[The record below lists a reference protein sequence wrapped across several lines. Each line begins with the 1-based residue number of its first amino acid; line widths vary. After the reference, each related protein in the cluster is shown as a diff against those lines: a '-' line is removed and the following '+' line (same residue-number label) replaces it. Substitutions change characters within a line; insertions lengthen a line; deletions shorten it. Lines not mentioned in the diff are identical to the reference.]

1 MAVYVVLENPKNWNL
16 EIPGVEVVAAREYL
30 TATRYSEIR
39 RAKVVNLCRGYGY
52 QSVGYYVSL
61 LAEARGHRPM
71 PSVSTLQD
79 LRMQPVLRLISDEH
93 EDRIAKALGPGD
105 PPSREIR
112 VYFGA
117 TPDPGMER
125 LARTLFNH
133 FEVPLLRVEFAL
145 AGGRWRLDAVR
156 PMATAD
162 IPEAE
167 RPLVAASAA
176 RHFQRRSSATDT
188 AAPVARYDLAI
199 LVDDDE
205 DNPPSDDRAI
215 QKFLT
220 AARTLGLAAW
230 TIGKEDFGSLGE
242 YDALFLR
249 ATTYVNHYTYR
260 FARRAEADGVVVI
273 DSPQAIVRCTNKVFL
288 AEAFERHGI
297 PTPRTM
303 IVHRDNRDRVATEL
317 GFPVVL
323 KRPDSSFSM
332 GVKKAEDPERLGALL
347 DDFLAKSELVVAQ
360 AFTPSSFDW
369 RIGVLDG
376 KALYACR
383 YHMAS
388 GHWQIQTSDPSSRTR
403 YGRVDAVPV
412 AEVPAEAVVLG
423 EKAARMIGDGLFGVD
438 IKEIDGR
445 FLVIEVNDNPSLEAG
460 LEDGVIGDELYLT
473 IMRWF
478 LDRLER
484 RGRKESA
491 S

>member
-1 MAVYVVLENPKNWNL
+1 MAVYVVLENPKKWNL
-16 EIPGVEVVAAREYL
+16 EIPGVEVVSAREYL
-30 TATRYSEIR
+30 TTSKYSEAR

-79 LRMQPVLRLISDEH
+79 LRMQPVLRLISEEH
-93 EDRIAKALGPGD
+93 EERIAKALGAGD
-105 PPSREIR
+105 PPTREIR

-133 FEVPLLRVEFAL
+133 FEAPLLRVEFAF

-162 IPEAE
+162 IPDGE
-167 RPLVAASAA
+167 RSLVATSAL

-188 AAPVARYDLAI
+188 AATIARYDLAI
-199 LVDDDE
+199 LVDPE
-205 DNPPSDDRAI
+205 EPNPPSDDRAI
-215 QKFLT
+215 QKFLR
-220 AARTLGLAAW
+220 AARSLGMAAW
-230 TIGKEDFGSLGE
+230 TIGKEDFASLGE
-242 YDALFLR
+242 YDALFVR
-249 ATTYVNHYTYR
+249 ATTYVNHHTYR
-260 FARRAEADGVVVI
+260 FARRAEADGIVVL
-273 DSPQAIVRCTNKVFL
+273 DTPQAIVRCTNKVFL

-297 PTPRTM
+297 PTPKTL
-303 IVHRDNRDRVATEL
+303 IVHRDNVAQIPDEL

-332 GVKKAEDPERLGALL
+332 GVKKANDPAELAALVT
-347 DDFLAKSELVVAQ
+347 DFLAKSELVVAQ
-360 AFTPSSFDW
+360 KFTPSAFDW

-383 YHMAS
+383 YHMAT
-388 GHWQIQTSDPSSRTR
+388 GHWQIQTSDGSSRPR
-403 YGRVDAVPV
+403 YGNVDTIPV
-412 AEVPAEAVVLG
+412 ADAPAEAVVLG
-423 EKAARMIGDGLFGVD
+423 EKSARMIGEGLFGVD
-438 IKEIDGR
+438 IKEVDGR
-445 FLVIEVNDNPSLEAG
+445 FLVMEVNDNPSIEAG
-460 LEDGVIGDELYLT
+460 LEDGVIGDELYLAV
-473 IMRWF
+473 MRWF
-478 LDRLER
+478 LERLER
-484 RGRKESA
+484 RGRSGSA